1 MPLKFFVMWGSSAM
15 LKTKRIEKK
24 TRITVDF
31 TPDFYKRLEE
41 LEILVEAESK
51 ASLIRE
57 AFQLYAYITQKVKEG
72 YTFKMRKGAE
82 EQEIVFFRLTS

>member
-1 MPLKFFVMWGSSAM
+1 MWVRSAM
-15 LKTKRIEKK
+15 LKTKPVEKK

-31 TPDFYKRLEE
+31 TSDFYKRLEE
-41 LEILVEAESK
+41 LERLVEAESK

-57 AFQLYAYITQKVKEG
+57 ALQLYAYIAQKVKEG

>member
-1 MPLKFFVMWGSSAM
+1 MV
-15 LKTKRIEKK
+15 KTKRVEKK

-31 TPDFYKRLEE
+31 TPDFYRRLEE

-57 AFQLYAYITQKVKEG
+57 ALQLYAYIAQKVKEG
-72 YTFKMRKGAE
+72 YIVKMRKGAE
-82 EQEIVFFRLTS
+82 EQEIVFFKLGVWKQPNINPG

>member
-1 MPLKFFVMWGSSAM
+1 MWVRSAM
-15 LKTKRIEKK
+15 LKTKPVEKK

-31 TPDFYKRLEE
+31 TSDFYKRLEE
-41 LEILVEAESK
+41 LERLVEAESK

-57 AFQLYAYITQKVKEG
+57 ALQLYAYIAQKVKEG
-72 YTFKMRKGAE
+72 YTFKMRKGVE